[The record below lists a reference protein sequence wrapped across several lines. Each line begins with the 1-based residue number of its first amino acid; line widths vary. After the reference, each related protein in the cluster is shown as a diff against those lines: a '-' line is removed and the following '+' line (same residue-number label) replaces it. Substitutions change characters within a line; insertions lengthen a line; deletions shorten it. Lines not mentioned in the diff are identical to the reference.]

1 MNHSAMFVTGGIFS
15 TVLDKPAA
23 TFPTDNRYFDL
34 LLHSWCI
41 GCYESCGQEI
51 ISLTSYYSSV
61 LAYCYIHLKC
71 NSISIMFEIRQVQYQ
86 LRNKCKFT
94 SCLV

>member
-1 MNHSAMFVTGGIFS
+1 MFVTGGVFS

-23 TFPTDNRYFDL
+23 TFRTDNRYFDL

-41 GCYESCGQEI
+41 DCYELCGQEI

-61 LAYCYIHLKC
+61 LAYCYVHLKY
-71 NSISIMFEIRQVQYQ
+71 NSISVMFETMRVQYQ
-86 LRNKCKFT
+86 LRKECKFM